1 MLTCSTGTS
10 SSVMWGIVERK
21 GKGPIKQSPIK
32 KIKKEEDALLDEAE
46 KFTMGESRG
55 PMIRPKGAH

>member
-1 MLTCSTGTS
+1 
-10 SSVMWGIVERK
+10 MWGLVERK

-32 KIKKEEDALLDEAE
+32 KIKKEEEDALLDEAE

-55 PMIRPKGAH
+55 RMIRPKGAH

>member
-1 MLTCSTGTS
+1 
-10 SSVMWGIVERK
+10 MWGIVERK